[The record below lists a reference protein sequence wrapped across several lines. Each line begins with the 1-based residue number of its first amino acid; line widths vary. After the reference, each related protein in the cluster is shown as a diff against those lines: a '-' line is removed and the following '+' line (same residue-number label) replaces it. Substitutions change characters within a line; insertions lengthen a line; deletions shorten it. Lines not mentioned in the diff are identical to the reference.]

1 MKLSELRGEIK
12 RHKDDH
18 FSCMSG
24 FNAEKKKLG
33 LTYHFLRG
41 KKQVN
46 LTMVFDEKDT
56 VPSVADIIPSAS
68 IYETEAHEMF
78 GIKFDKL
85 ERTKLFLSD
94 DWKQKP
100 PLRE

>member
-1 MKLSELRGEIK
+1 MKLSELRGQIK
-12 RHKDDH
+12 KHSQDH

-24 FNAEKKKLG
+24 FNRDRQLG
-33 LTYHFLRG
+33 LTYHFLKG
-41 KKQVN
+41 KKPVD
-46 LTMVFDEKDT
+46 LTVVFDGKET
-56 VPSVADIIPSAS
+56 IPSVADIFPSAS

-78 GIKFDKL
+78 GIKFSKL
-85 ERTKLFLSD
+85 EKTKMFLSD